1 MRQYSIFNFQ
11 FSIKL
16 SREGIEH
23 TIIRVLRIVG
33 ILFFILIVAFPFYWM
48 IVSSLRPLEE
58 ILINPANLG
67 LDFRKIDLSAYYDV
81 LFDHGFV
88 RYILNSLYVSI
99 ITVAL
104 SVALA
109 TVGGYAVTR
118 LRFRGQ
124 SFMSYSIL
132 IIYMFPA
139 IVLVIP
145 LYVIFSH
152 MGLRDSINVLILVYL
167 AQTLPVALYMLRS
180 YFKTLPLEMENAG
193 LIDGCTRFGV
203 IWRIIIPL
211 SAPALASVALYT
223 FMIAWNEFL
232 FAFMFLDT
240 PDKFTLSRGVV
251 QLAGSIHLSKQ
262 LVMAASVL
270 VTLPILLLLLFFER
284 YLVRGMTSG
293 AMKG

>member
-1 MRQYSIFNFQ
+1 MDLGHIM
-11 FSIKL
+11 
-16 SREGIEH
+16 SRERLENY
-23 TIIRVLRIVG
+23 IIRLMKIVG
-33 ILFFILIVAFPFYWM
+33 ILFFVLMVAFPFYWM
-48 IVSSLRPLEE
+48 IASSLRPLEE
-58 ILINPANLG
+58 ILMNPANLG
-67 LDFRKIDLSAYYDV
+67 LDFRKIDFSAYYSV

-152 MGLRDSINVLILVYL
+152 MGLRDSVNVLILVYL

-211 SAPALASVALYT
+211 SAPALASVGLYT

-251 QLAGSIHLSKQ
+251 QLAGSVHLSKQ

-270 VTLPILLLLLFFER
+270 VTLPILFLFLFFER

>member
-1 MRQYSIFNFQ
+1 M
-11 FSIKL
+11 
-16 SREGIEH
+16 SREQIEH

-58 ILINPANLG
+58 ILMNPANLG
-67 LDFRKIDLSAYYDV
+67 LDFRKIDLGAYYDV

-152 MGLRDSINVLILVYL
+152 MGFRDSINVLILVYL

-193 LIDGCTRFGV
+193 LIDGCSRFGV

-251 QLAGSIHLSKQ
+251 QLAGSVHLSKQ

-270 VTLPILLLLLFFER
+270 VTLPILLLFLFFER

>member
-1 MRQYSIFNFQ
+1 MT
-11 FSIKL
+11 
-16 SREGIEH
+16 RERLERS
-23 TIIRVLRIVG
+23 IIRLMRITG
-33 ILFFILIVAFPFYWM
+33 ILFFVLIVAFPFYWM
-48 IVSSLRPLEE
+48 IASSLRPLEE
-58 ILINPANLG
+58 ILMNPANLG
-67 LDFRKIDLSAYYDV
+67 LDFRKIDLSAYYNV

-211 SAPALASVALYT
+211 SAPALASV
-223 FMIAWNEFL
+223 
-232 FAFMFLDT
+232 
-240 PDKFTLSRGVV
+240 
-251 QLAGSIHLSKQ
+251 
-262 LVMAASVL
+262 
-270 VTLPILLLLLFFER
+270 
-284 YLVRGMTSG
+284 
-293 AMKG
+293 

>member
-1 MRQYSIFNFQ
+1 M
-11 FSIKL
+11 
-16 SREGIEH
+16 SREQIEH
-23 TIIRVLRIVG
+23 TIIRVLRIAG
-33 ILFFILIVAFPFYWM
+33 IIFFVLIVAFPFYWM

-58 ILINPANLG
+58 ILMNPANLG
-67 LDFRKIDLSAYYDV
+67 LDFRKIDLNAYYDV
-81 LFDHGFV
+81 LFDHGFI

-104 SVALA
+104 SLTLA

-152 MGLRDSINVLILVYL
+152 MGFRDSINVLILVYL

-211 SAPALASVALYT
+211 SAPALASVGLYT

-251 QLAGSIHLSKQ
+251 QLAGSVHLSKQ

-270 VTLPILLLLLFFER
+270 VTLPILFLFLFFER

>member
-1 MRQYSIFNFQ
+1 MDFGHVMT
-11 FSIKL
+11 
-16 SREGIEH
+16 RERLERS
-23 TIIRVLRIVG
+23 IIRLMRITG
-33 ILFFILIVAFPFYWM
+33 ILFFVLIVAFPFYWM
-48 IVSSLRPLEE
+48 IASSLRPLEE
-58 ILINPANLG
+58 ILMNPANLG
-67 LDFRKIDLSAYYDV
+67 LDFRKIDLSAYYNV

-211 SAPALASVALYT
+211 SAPALASVGLYT

-251 QLAGSIHLSKQ
+251 QLAGSVHLSKQ

-270 VTLPILLLLLFFER
+270 VTLPILFLFLFFER

>member
-1 MRQYSIFNFQ
+1 MDFAHIMSIERLQNY
-11 FSIKL
+11 
-16 SREGIEH
+16 
-23 TIIRVLRIVG
+23 IIRLMRITGIIFFVLM
-33 ILFFILIVAFPFYWM
+33 VAFPFYWM
-48 IVSSLRPLEE
+48 IILSLRPFEE
-58 ILINPANLG
+58 ILMNPANLG
-67 LDFRKIDLSAYYDV
+67 LDLGKIDFRAYYDV
-81 LFDHGFV
+81 LFDHGFI

-152 MGLRDSINVLILVYL
+152 MGFRDSVNVLILVYL

-180 YFKTLPLEMENAG
+180 YFKTLPLEIENAG

-211 SAPALASVALYT
+211 SAPALASVGLYT

-251 QLAGSIHLSKQ
+251 QLAGSVHLSKQ

-270 VTLPILLLLLFFER
+270 VTLPILFLFIFFER

>member
-1 MRQYSIFNFQ
+1 M
-11 FSIKL
+11 
-16 SREGIEH
+16 SRERLQNC
-23 TIIRVLRIVG
+23 IIRSIRIAG
-33 ILFFILIVAFPFYWM
+33 IIFFVFIVAFPFYWM
-48 IVSSLRPLEE
+48 IASSLRPLEE
-58 ILINPANLG
+58 ILMNPANLG
-67 LDFRKIDLSAYYDV
+67 LDIRKIDLSAYYEV

-152 MGLRDSINVLILVYL
+152 MGFRDSINVLILVYSGPRPFL
-167 AQTLPVALYMLRS
+167 LP
-180 YFKTLPLEMENAG
+180 
-193 LIDGCTRFGV
+193 
-203 IWRIIIPL
+203 
-211 SAPALASVALYT
+211 
-223 FMIAWNEFL
+223 
-232 FAFMFLDT
+232 
-240 PDKFTLSRGVV
+240 
-251 QLAGSIHLSKQ
+251 SIC
-262 LVMAASVL
+262 
-270 VTLPILLLLLFFER
+270 
-284 YLVRGMTSG
+284 SG
-293 AMKG
+293 ATSRPSRSRWKTPV

>member
-1 MRQYSIFNFQ
+1 M
-11 FSIKL
+11 
-16 SREGIEH
+16 SREHLE
-23 TIIRVLRIVG
+23 TNIIRILRILG
-33 ILFFILIVAFPFYWM
+33 IIFFVIIVAFPFYWM
-48 IVSSLRPLEE
+48 IVSSFKSLEE
-58 ILINPANLG
+58 ILLRPANLW
-67 LDFRKIDLSAYYDV
+67 LDIRNINFRAYHEV
-81 LFDHGFV
+81 LFEHGFA
-88 RYILNSLYVSI
+88 RHISNSAYVSI

-104 SVALA
+104 SVTLA

-124 SFMSYSIL
+124 AFMSYSIL
-132 IIYMFPA
+132 VIYMFPA

-145 LYVIFSH
+145 LYVVFSH
-152 MGLRDSINVLILVYL
+152 MGLRDSMNVLILVYL

-180 YFKTLPLEMENAG
+180 YFQTLPVEIEYAG
-193 LIDGCTRFGV
+193 LIDGCSRMGV

-240 PDKFTLSRGVV
+240 PEKFTLSRGVV
-251 QLAGSIHLSKQ
+251 QLAGSVHLSKQ
-262 LVMAASVL
+262 LVMAASVI
-270 VTLPILLLLLFFER
+270 VTAPILVLFLFFER
-284 YLVRGMTSG
+284 HLVRGLTSG

>member
-1 MRQYSIFNFQ
+1 M
-11 FSIKL
+11 
-16 SREGIEH
+16 SREQIEH
-23 TIIRVLRIVG
+23 TIIRVLRIAG
-33 ILFFILIVAFPFYWM
+33 IIFFVFIVAFPFYWM

-58 ILINPANLG
+58 ILMNPANLG
-67 LDFRKIDLSAYYDV
+67 LDFGKIDLSAYYDV

-88 RYILNSLYVSI
+88 RYILNSFYVSI

-104 SVALA
+104 AVALA

-251 QLAGSIHLSKQ
+251 QLAGSVHLSKQ

-270 VTLPILLLLLFFER
+270 VTLPILFLFLFFER

>member
-1 MRQYSIFNFQ
+1 MKQYSIFNIQ
-11 FSIKL
+11 L
-16 SREGIEH
+16 S
-23 TIIRVLRIVG
+23 IIRFLRITG
-33 ILFFILIVAFPFYWM
+33 ILFFVIMVAFPFYWM
-48 IVSSLRPLEE
+48 IISSLRPLEE
-58 ILINPANLG
+58 ILMNPANLG
-67 LDFRKIDLSAYYDV
+67 LDFRKIDLGAYYDV
-81 LFDHGFV
+81 LFNHGFV
-88 RYILNSLYVSI
+88 RYIVNSLYVSI
-99 ITVAL
+99 ITVVL

-145 LYVIFSH
+145 LHVIFSH

-180 YFKTLPLEMENAG
+180 YFKTLPLEMEHAG

-251 QLAGSIHLSKQ
+251 QLAGSVHLSRQ

-270 VTLPILLLLLFFER
+270 VTIPILALFLFFER

>member
-1 MRQYSIFNFQ
+1 M
-11 FSIKL
+11 

-58 ILINPANLG
+58 ILMNPANLG

-270 VTLPILLLLLFFER
+270 VTLPILLLFLFFER

>member
-1 MRQYSIFNFQ
+1 
-11 FSIKL
+11 
-16 SREGIEH
+16 
-23 TIIRVLRIVG
+23 
-33 ILFFILIVAFPFYWM
+33 M
-48 IVSSLRPLEE
+48 IASSLRPLEE
-58 ILINPANLG
+58 ILMNPANLG
-67 LDFRKIDLSAYYDV
+67 LDFRKIDFSAYYSV

-99 ITVAL
+99 ITVVL
-104 SVALA
+104 SVVLA

-152 MGLRDSINVLILVYL
+152 MGLRDSVNVLILVYL

-211 SAPALASVALYT
+211 SAPALASVGLYT

-251 QLAGSIHLSKQ
+251 QLAGSVHLSKQ

-270 VTLPILLLLLFFER
+270 VTLPILFLFLFFER

>member
-1 MRQYSIFNFQ
+1 MT
-11 FSIKL
+11 
-16 SREGIEH
+16 RERLERS
-23 TIIRVLRIVG
+23 IIRLMRITG
-33 ILFFILIVAFPFYWM
+33 ILFFVLIVAFPFYWM
-48 IVSSLRPLEE
+48 IASSLRPLEE
-58 ILINPANLG
+58 ILMNPANLG
-67 LDFRKIDLSAYYDV
+67 LDFRKIDLSAYYNV

-211 SAPALASVALYT
+211 SAPALASVGLYT

-251 QLAGSIHLSKQ
+251 QLAGSVHLSKQ

-270 VTLPILLLLLFFER
+270 VTLPILFLFLFFER

>member
-1 MRQYSIFNFQ
+1 M
-11 FSIKL
+11 
-16 SREGIEH
+16 SREQIEH
-23 TIIRVLRIVG
+23 TIIRVLRIAG
-33 ILFFILIVAFPFYWM
+33 IIFFVLMVAFPFYWM

-58 ILINPANLG
+58 ILMNPANLG
-67 LDFRKIDLSAYYDV
+67 LDFGKIDLSAYYDV

-104 SVALA
+104 AVALA

-251 QLAGSIHLSKQ
+251 QLAGSVHLSKQ

-270 VTLPILLLLLFFER
+270 VTLPILFLFLFFER

>member
-1 MRQYSIFNFQ
+1 MNLGHIM
-11 FSIKL
+11 
-16 SREGIEH
+16 SRERLENY
-23 TIIRVLRIVG
+23 IIRLMKIVG
-33 ILFFILIVAFPFYWM
+33 ILFFVLMVAFPFYWM
-48 IVSSLRPLEE
+48 IASSLRPLEE
-58 ILINPANLG
+58 ILMNPANLG
-67 LDFRKIDLSAYYDV
+67 LDFRKIDFSAYYSV

-152 MGLRDSINVLILVYL
+152 MGLRDSVNVLILVYL

-211 SAPALASVALYT
+211 SAPALASVGLYT

-251 QLAGSIHLSKQ
+251 QLAGSVHLSKQ

-270 VTLPILLLLLFFER
+270 VTLPILFLFLFFER

>member
-1 MRQYSIFNFQ
+1 MDLGHIM
-11 FSIKL
+11 
-16 SREGIEH
+16 SRERLENY
-23 TIIRVLRIVG
+23 IIRLMKIVG
-33 ILFFILIVAFPFYWM
+33 ILFFVLMVAFPFYWM
-48 IVSSLRPLEE
+48 IASSLRPLEE
-58 ILINPANLG
+58 ILMNPANLG
-67 LDFRKIDLSAYYDV
+67 LDFRKIDLSAYYNV

-152 MGLRDSINVLILVYL
+152 MGLRDSVNVLILVYL

-211 SAPALASVALYT
+211 SAPALASVGLYT

-251 QLAGSIHLSKQ
+251 QLAGSVHLSKQ

-270 VTLPILLLLLFFER
+270 VTLPILFLFLFFER